1 MFSRPL
7 SSANGSRC
15 DALRGIEQTLFLG
28 FLMFSMCF
36 TPFAVFLEF
45 DLALYELPI
54 LARPIVGAGTLLT
67 SDFYELILRH
77 RQSGTISEMWLSC
90 KAGQLRTDGVPRT
103 AERLLVNEYL
113 HDEVD
118 DEPGSEDH
126 NKSDADVP
134 EPLFGLARLA
144 RLASCRNVLP
154 SCICE
159 ENRREKYGNI
169 DADVER
175 ILRKLGDVTKIAV
188 RPVARNDLGWDL
200 GERQIGRDED
210 DEQRHEHHP
219 PDSSIPEYHW
229 GYCSIAKN
237 APYCARCA
245 GGRAVNY
252 DAL

>member
-90 KAGQLRTDGVPRT
+90 KAGPLGADGIPRT
-103 AERLLVNEYL
+103 TERLLIDEYL

-134 EPLFGLARLA
+134 EHLFGLARLA
-144 RLASCRNVLP
+144 RLAARRDVFPSGICKQNGGQKYRDVDAGIEYVL
-154 SCICE
+154 C
-159 ENRREKYGNI
+159 
-169 DADVER
+169 
-175 ILRKLGDVTKIAV
+175 KLCDVT
-188 RPVARNDLGWDL
+188 
-200 GERQIGRDED
+200 ERA
-210 DEQRHEHHP
+210 
-219 PDSSIPEYHW
+219 W
-229 GYCSIAKN
+229 G
-237 APYCARCA
+237 CARSACA
-245 GGRAVNY
+245 RDDGGNLRENN
-252 DAL
+252 DRRKDEKKKGDKNKALSFCLW